1 MISHAVFDSC
11 KVSSQKRIAH
21 GALMP
26 QLYMDMDNLIE
37 RAKAK
42 DPQAFESL
50 YKMYFRKMMG
60 VCVKIVKGDE
70 ETAKDLVHDAFVLAF
85 MSLGNL
91 RDNRKFGEWLTT
103 IVRNVSYKYM
113 GKKRGIHLVPIT
125 SVSGDDQLADSAAFS
140 PESAVDSRELQELIN
155 RLPEGYGKVFR
166 LSVIEGFSHKEIA
179 GMLGIE
185 PHSSSSQLTRAKAL
199 LRKMLGRKLWF
210 IGVLLV
216 LGIPVYV
223 FLSRQKPTKKDKS
236 PLAEKKH
243 ADETSKEKSSGWVTH
258 NTTVARHGN
267 IRPRQESITR
277 VVPFDSLYAADSIE
291 TEVKVSSKIVTTE
304 ATRDTAENSL
314 CDTIVIRPKG
324 CPDIHLAQET
334 IPQKKNRWQIAATG
348 TLGVALAQNTGKQFL
363 AGHIFDIGLDGPP
376 SIIPGQVGTWEEY
389 SGYLHLLQH
398 ENTPSDTLVLMEIA
412 DHNHGD
418 IIEKEQHDR
427 PITFGISVSRTIGNR
442 WSVETGLQYSLLN
455 SKFTTGE
462 GGFFIG
468 RNQSVHYLSLPV
480 RVSYKFAE
488 YKRLS
493 AYAVAGAAL
502 HIPVYGKS
510 DSYYVT
516 ESTAIHIDRWR
527 IKPPVQWSTN
537 VGLGLQYRFM
547 PKVSVYFEP
556 TLNWYIP
563 SGSSTHTIWTER
575 PFVFSAPFGIRI
587 SW

>member
-1 MISHAVFDSC
+1 MTVA
-11 KVSSQKRIAH
+11 KYLLQGRIAH
-21 GALMP
+21 DALIP
-26 QLYMDMDNLIE
+26 QLYMDLDNLVE

-42 DPQAFESL
+42 DPQAFDTL

-60 VCVKIVKGDE
+60 VCLKIIKGDE

-85 MSLGNL
+85 ISLGEL

-103 IVRNVSYKYM
+103 IVRNVSYKNV
-113 GKKRGIHLVPIT
+113 GKKSGIHLVPLT
-125 SVSGDDQLADSAAFS
+125 SVSGEDQLAAPAAFS
-140 PESAVDSRELQELIN
+140 SESAVDSRELQELIS
-155 RLPEGYGKVFR
+155 RLPEGYGTVFR

-199 LRKMLGRKLWF
+199 LRKMLDRKLWF
-210 IGVLLV
+210 IGILFVLV
-216 LGIPVYV
+216 IPVYV
-223 FLSRQKPTKKDKS
+223 YLSRQRPAKKDKL

-243 ADETSKEKSSGWVTH
+243 ADETPKENPSGWVAH
-258 NTTVARHGN
+258 STTVAQHDN
-267 IRPRQESITR
+267 VHSRQGR
-277 VVPFDSLYAADSIE
+277 VMQVVSVDSLYVPDSIE
-291 TEVKVSSKIVTTE
+291 TDVDVPDKMMATE
-304 ATRDTAENSL
+304 IPCDTAGNSP
-314 CDTIVIRPKG
+314 CDTVVVRPTG
-324 CPDIHLAQET
+324 RPDILLAQKT
-334 IPQKKNRWQIAATG
+334 TLRKNGRWKIAATG
-348 TLGVALAQNTGKQFL
+348 TLGMALAQNTGKQFL
-363 AGHIFDIGLDGPP
+363 AGHILDTGLDGPP

-398 ENTPSDTLVLMEIA
+398 ENTPADTLVLMEIA
-412 DHNHGD
+412 DRNHGD

-427 PITFGISVSRTIGNR
+427 PITFGISLSRAIRNK

-493 AYAVAGAAL
+493 AYAAAGAAL

>member
-1 MISHAVFDSC
+1 
-11 KVSSQKRIAH
+11 
-21 GALMP
+21 
-26 QLYMDMDNLIE
+26 
-37 RAKAK
+37 
-42 DPQAFESL
+42 
-50 YKMYFRKMMG
+50 MG
-60 VCVKIVKGDE
+60 VCLKIIKGDE

-85 MSLGNL
+85 ISLGDL

-103 IVRNVSYKYM
+103 IVRNVSYKNV
-113 GKKRGIHLVPIT
+113 GKKSGIHLVPLT
-125 SVSGDDQLADSAAFS
+125 SVSGEDQLAAPAAFS
-140 PESAVDSRELQELIN
+140 SESAVDSRELQELIS
-155 RLPEGYGKVFR
+155 RLPEGYRTVFR
-166 LSVIEGFSHKEIA
+166 LSVIEGFSHKETA

-199 LRKMLGRKLWF
+199 LRKMLDRKLWF
-210 IGVLLV
+210 IGILFVSV
-216 LGIPVYV
+216 MPVYV
-223 FLSRQKPTKKDKS
+223 FLSRQRPAKKDKF
-236 PLAEKKH
+236 PLTEKKP
-243 ADETSKEKSSGWVTH
+243 ADETPKEKPSGWVAH
-258 NTTVARHGN
+258 STTVAQHDN
-267 IRPRQESITR
+267 VHSRQGR
-277 VVPFDSLYAADSIE
+277 VMQVVSVDSLYVPDSIE
-291 TEVKVSSKIVTTE
+291 TYVDVPDKMMATE
-304 ATRDTAENSL
+304 IPCDTAGNSP
-314 CDTIVIRPKG
+314 CDTVVVRPTG
-324 CPDIHLAQET
+324 RPDIHLAQKT
-334 IPQKKNRWQIAATG
+334 TLRKNGRWQIAATG
-348 TLGVALAQNTGKQFL
+348 TLGMALAQNTGKQFL
-363 AGHIFDIGLDGPP
+363 AGHILDTGLDGPP
-376 SIIPGQVGTWEEY
+376 FIIPGQVGTWEEY

-398 ENTPSDTLVLMEIA
+398 ENTPADTLVLMEIA
-412 DHNHGD
+412 DRNHGD

-427 PITFGISVSRTIGNR
+427 PITFGISVSKAVRNK

-455 SKFTTGE
+455 SKFVTGE

-493 AYAVAGAAL
+493 AYAAAGAAL

-537 VGLGLQYRFM
+537 VGLGLQYRFI

>member
-1 MISHAVFDSC
+1 MQSMTVA
-11 KVSSQKRIAH
+11 KYLLQRRIAH
-21 GALMP
+21 DALIP
-26 QLYMDMDNLIE
+26 QLYMDLDNLVE

-42 DPQAFESL
+42 DPQAFDTL

-60 VCVKIVKGDE
+60 VCLKIIKGDE

-85 MSLGNL
+85 ISLGEL

-103 IVRNVSYKYM
+103 IVRNVSYKNV
-113 GKKRGIHLVPIT
+113 GKKSGIHLVPLT
-125 SVSGDDQLADSAAFS
+125 SVSGEDQLAASAAFS
-140 PESAVDSRELQELIN
+140 SESAVDSRELQELIS
-155 RLPEGYGKVFR
+155 RLPEGYGTVFR

-199 LRKMLGRKLWF
+199 LRKMLDRKLWF
-210 IGVLLV
+210 IGILFVLV
-216 LGIPVYV
+216 IPVYV
-223 FLSRQKPTKKDKS
+223 YLSRQRPAKKDKF

-243 ADETSKEKSSGWVTH
+243 ADGTPKEKPSGWVTH
-258 NTTVARHGN
+258 STTVAQHDN
-267 IRPRQESITR
+267 VHSRQGR
-277 VVPFDSLYAADSIE
+277 VMQVVPVDSLYVPDSIE
-291 TEVKVSSKIVTTE
+291 TDVDVPDKMMATE
-304 ATRDTAENSL
+304 IPCDTAGNSP
-314 CDTIVIRPKG
+314 CDTVVVRPTG
-324 CPDIHLAQET
+324 RPDIHLAQKT
-334 IPQKKNRWQIAATG
+334 TLRKNGRWQIAATG
-348 TLGVALAQNTGKQFL
+348 TLGMALAQNTGKQFL
-363 AGHIFDIGLDGPP
+363 AGHILDTGLDGPP
-376 SIIPGQVGTWEEY
+376 FIIPGQVGTWEEY

-398 ENTPSDTLVLMEIA
+398 ENTPADTLVLMEIA
-412 DHNHGD
+412 DRNHGD

-427 PITFGISVSRTIGNR
+427 PITFGISLSRAIRNK

-488 YKRLS
+488 YNSLS
-493 AYAVAGAAL
+493 AYAAAGAAL

>member
-1 MISHAVFDSC
+1 
-11 KVSSQKRIAH
+11 
-21 GALMP
+21 
-26 QLYMDMDNLIE
+26 
-37 RAKAK
+37 
-42 DPQAFESL
+42 
-50 YKMYFRKMMG
+50 MG
-60 VCVKIVKGDE
+60 VCLKIIKGDE

-85 MSLGNL
+85 ISLGEL

-103 IVRNVSYKYM
+103 IVRNVSYKNV
-113 GKKRGIHLVPIT
+113 GKKSGIHLVPLT
-125 SVSGDDQLADSAAFS
+125 SVSGEDQLAAPAAFS
-140 PESAVDSRELQELIN
+140 SESAVDSRELQELIS
-155 RLPEGYGKVFR
+155 RLPEGYGTVFR

-199 LRKMLGRKLWF
+199 LRKMLDRKLWL
-210 IGVLLV
+210 IGILFVSV
-216 LGIPVYV
+216 IPVYV
-223 FLSRQKPTKKDKS
+223 YLSRQRPAKKDKL

-243 ADETSKEKSSGWVTH
+243 ADETPKENPSGWVAH
-258 NTTVARHGN
+258 STTVAQHDN
-267 IRPRQESITR
+267 VHSRQGR
-277 VVPFDSLYAADSIE
+277 VMQVVSVDSLYVPDSIE
-291 TEVKVSSKIVTTE
+291 TDVDVPDKMMATE
-304 ATRDTAENSL
+304 IPCDTAGNFP
-314 CDTIVIRPKG
+314 CDTVVVRPTG
-324 CPDIHLAQET
+324 RPDILLAQKT
-334 IPQKKNRWQIAATG
+334 TLRKNGRWKIAATG
-348 TLGVALAQNTGKQFL
+348 TLGMALAQNTGKQFL
-363 AGHIFDIGLDGPP
+363 AGHILDTGLDGPP

-398 ENTPSDTLVLMEIA
+398 ENTPADTLVLMEIA
-412 DHNHGD
+412 DRNHGD

-427 PITFGISVSRTIGNR
+427 PITFGISVSRAIRNK

-455 SKFTTGE
+455 SKFATGE
-462 GGFFIG
+462 GGFFVG

-488 YKRLS
+488 YKSLS
-493 AYAVAGAAL
+493 AYVAAGAAL

-527 IKPPVQWSTN
+527 IKPPMQWSTN

-563 SGSSTHTIWTER
+563 SGCSTHTIWTER